1 MSVCGT
7 TVSST
12 VISATQYRDFLCT
25 RYNVSPVNIQI
36 HCDRYGTAFG
46 VTHTPSYSIDGLVI
60 ERHNEIREKLLYLD
74 RRAFTSESLRAKP
87 LIHQGRTRSEQEM
100 RQGGDNHKDTI
111 GDVVIRGLWDRQFN
125 AIIDVKLGDA
135 DANMYTY

>member
-1 MSVCGT
+1 MC
-7 TVSST
+7 
-12 VISATQYRDFLCT
+12 
-25 RYNVSPVNIQI
+25 
-36 HCDRYGTAFG
+36 
-46 VTHTPSYSIDGLVI
+46 
-60 ERHNEIREKLLYLD
+60 HNEIRDELLYLS

-87 LIHQGRTRSEQEM
+87 LIHQGRTISEQEI
-100 RQGGDNHKDTI
+100 RQGSDNHKDTI